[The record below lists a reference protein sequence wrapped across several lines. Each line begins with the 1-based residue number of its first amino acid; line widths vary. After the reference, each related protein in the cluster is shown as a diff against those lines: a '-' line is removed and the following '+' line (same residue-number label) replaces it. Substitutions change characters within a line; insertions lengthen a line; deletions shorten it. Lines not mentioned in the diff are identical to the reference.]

1 MTDEKFTLSYMK
13 CQETFIIDVMRRCLE
28 AEAKISLLNDSLKAK
43 DTSIREETDKNFTLS
58 EQVTQLLAGLEATTI
73 QRDTYRDEHARY
85 RDEII
90 TLGDL
95 KEKCDKIEKNYE
107 EHMKNYNLVND
118 AYQKLQVEY
127 QTLLDSQQKIPIEEK
142 KVNKKKDDWS

>member
-1 MTDEKFTLSYMK
+1 MNDEKFTLSYMK

-43 DTSIREETDKNFTLS
+43 DASIREETDKNFTLS

-90 TLGDL
+90 ALGDL

-127 QTLLDSQQKIPIEEK
+127 QTLLDSQQKVSSEEK